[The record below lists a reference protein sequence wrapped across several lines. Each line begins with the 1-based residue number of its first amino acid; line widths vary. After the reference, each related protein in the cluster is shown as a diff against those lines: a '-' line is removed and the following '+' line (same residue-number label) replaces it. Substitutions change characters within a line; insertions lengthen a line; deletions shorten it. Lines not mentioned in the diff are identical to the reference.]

1 MSASATQGGHNKA
14 APSNQ
19 TLYIRVYRRWYWTRI
34 SSRWQI
40 RATCCITANVLY
52 TSKLDAQFD
61 KLATELNWQRFV
73 SKVPSLQLYRPAFN
87 LPHLHLAPP
96 LEVTPFEFCRDFWH
110 QKTRV
115 PGGYRVTYVWCCLHD
130 PTFSRFGRTPTC
142 DGRTDRHTTTANKLA
157 YTCASYK
164 RRAGIKTRLTG
175 LKLTIIFV
183 MSSFSLRSLRL
194 SNVSFDG
201 VSSSNSSSLFDAFA
215 DFIVCERDVD
225 LFTFITQFSCFHKA
239 RFHGIISRPTFTVL
253 SLPLC
258 LE

>member
-1 MSASATQGGHNKA
+1 MTIGSAVADK
-14 APSNQ
+14 
-19 TLYIRVYRRWYWTRI
+19 
-34 SSRWQI
+34 
-40 RATCCITANVLY
+40 RATRCITANVLQ
-52 TSKLDAQFD
+52 TSKMDAQCY
-61 KLATELNWQRFV
+61 KLTTELSWQCFASEIANFQQRHL
-73 SKVPSLQLYRPAFN
+73 KLTY
-87 LPHLHLAPP
+87 HLHLVPP
-96 LEVTPFEFCRDFWH
+96 LEVTPFEFCRYFWH